1 MELVDCPSLIKPLN
15 APAASNFLFDCD
27 RHGGAFKSL
36 KVLLRHKLV
45 HHESKKYDG
54 YRLTNLGYD
63 YLAIKA
69 LVNRGAIAGVGR
81 QIGVGKE
88 ADVYEVRS
96 LYVRPS
102 PHTSVMCYTFY
113 LAAKPSCQGLFFLAL
128 GVCRS

>member
-1 MELVDCPSLIKPLN
+1 MTLR
-15 APAASNFLFDCD
+15 

-69 LVNRGAIAGVGR
+69 LVNRGAISGVGR

-88 ADVYEVRS
+88 ADVYEVRACGWSGIGLHSS
-96 LYVRPS
+96 LS
-102 PHTSVMCYTFY
+102 
-113 LAAKPSCQGLFFLAL
+113 L
-128 GVCRS
+128 